1 VKIDLRDMGSL
12 IPTPDGRAAVPERFI
27 ATTSP
32 DSLGGLEVRMRIE
45 ITRPFRARCTELTV
59 LGSSHEVVTAEALRR
74 VSLGRLVKEAVA
86 ETASH
91 FEFRGTAS
99 DGTSKFVM
107 FSDGG
112 EEIYAATLASVG
124 RGAALSDSDL
134 REIADLYRAAI
145 ASGSRS
151 PTRDVGERKH
161 VARSTA
167 ARWVAQTRSKGFL
180 GPSIRGR
187 GGEGQEGTTS
197 G

>member
-1 VKIDLRDMGSL
+1 MGSL

-32 DSLGGLEVRMRIE
+32 DNLGGLEIRIRIE
-45 ITRPFRARCTELTV
+45 VTRPFRARCTELAI
-59 LGSSHEVVTAEALRR
+59 LGSAQGVITAEILRR
-74 VSLGRLVKEAVA
+74 VSLGRLVREAVA

-91 FEFRGTAS
+91 FEFRGTTP
-99 DGTSKFVM
+99 DGMSKFAM
-107 FSDGG
+107 FSGAG

-124 RGAALSDSDL
+124 RGSAPTDRDL
-134 REIADLYRAAI
+134 KEIADLYRAAI

-151 PTRDVGERKH
+151 PTREVGERKH

-167 ARWVAQTRSKGFL
+167 ARWIAKARSKGFL

-187 GGEGQEGTTS
+187 GGEGQKGTAS